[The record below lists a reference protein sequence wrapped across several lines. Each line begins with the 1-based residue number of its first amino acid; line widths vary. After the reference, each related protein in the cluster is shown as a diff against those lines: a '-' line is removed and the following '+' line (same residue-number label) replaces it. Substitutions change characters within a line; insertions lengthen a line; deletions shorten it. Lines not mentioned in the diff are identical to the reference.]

1 MKKAKKYLEEQELSN
16 GALDPWVLR
25 INLRRSI
32 KTLQHAEELLN
43 RQIESINS
51 HQKKCIDLHK
61 LHSLNS
67 FAARLK
73 YICDEHPDIPPL
85 GSGRQTTLAK
95 KVGVSQEA
103 VRKWLAGVS
112 EPRTNIKKKLAFAL
126 DTSIHELL

>member
-1 MKKAKKYLEEQELSN
+1 VKKAKKYLEEQELSN

-51 HQKKCIDLHK
+51 HHK

-67 FAARLK
+67 FAARLE

-95 KVGVSQEA
+95 RVGVSQEA
-103 VRKWLAGVS
+103 VRKWLAGLS

>member
-51 HQKKCIDLHK
+51 HQKKCIDL
-61 LHSLNS
+61 NS
-67 FAARLK
+67 FAARLE

>member
-51 HQKKCIDLHK
+51 HHK

-67 FAARLK
+67 FAARLE

-95 KVGVSQEA
+95 RVGVSQEA
-103 VRKWLAGVS
+103 VRKWLAGLS

>member
-32 KTLQHAEELLN
+32 KVLQHAEELLN

-51 HQKKCIDLHK
+51 HHK

-67 FAARLK
+67 FAARLE

-95 KVGVSQEA
+95 RVGVSQEA
-103 VRKWLAGVS
+103 VRKWLAGLS

>member
-32 KTLQHAEELLN
+32 KVLQHAEELLN

-51 HQKKCIDLHK
+51 HHK

-67 FAARLK
+67 FAARLE

-95 KVGVSQEA
+95 RVGVSQEA
-103 VRKWLAGVS
+103 VRKWLAWLS

>member
-51 HQKKCIDLHK
+51 HHK

>member
-25 INLRRSI
+25 TNLRRSI
-32 KTLQHAEELLN
+32 KVLQHAEELLN

-51 HQKKCIDLHK
+51 HHK

-67 FAARLK
+67 FAARLE

-95 KVGVSQEA
+95 RVGVSQEA
-103 VRKWLAGVS
+103 VRKWLAGLS